1 MCCGGWSLRVWDVR
15 PELGELLIRR
25 SVVTGLLLL
34 LSCAGCVPTPVSP
47 ARGDPGWYLAVPW
60 GMATDA
66 PVGKWNLVDTR
77 TQLGD
82 CQAEL
87 KEIQDGWRSAVRE
100 SPGDELARTALNEW
114 AVAQCVAT
122 DDPRLE
128 R

>member
-1 MCCGGWSLRVWDVR
+1 
-15 PELGELLIRR
+15 
-25 SVVTGLLLL
+25 
-34 LSCAGCVPTPVSP
+34 
-47 ARGDPGWYLAVPW
+47 
-60 GMATDA
+60 MATDA
-66 PVGKWNLVDTR
+66 PVGQWNLVDTR

-87 KEIQDGWRSAVRE
+87 KEMRDGWRRAVRE
-100 SPGDELARTALNEW
+100 SPGDALARTAFNEW